1 MQLTTLASLAAL
13 MLSLP
18 IHGLPHSTNL
28 KRLPS
33 SDLIPITHQA
43 GVETRTMT
51 NMKIPHQRRDA
62 APLGSI
68 CREHADEYPEYCDF
82 VDPAEEAAEDDAITD
97 DQLSNDDTGY
107 NAR

>member
-1 MQLTTLASLAAL
+1 MQITVLASLAAL

-18 IHGLPHSTNL
+18 IHGLPHSTAIEIL
-28 KRLPS
+28 TRVPTIPS
-33 SDLIPITHQA
+33 SPA
-43 GVETRTMT
+43 VKARTAT
-51 NMKIPHQRRDA
+51 VGNAKIPHRRHA

-68 CREHADEYPEYCDF
+68 CREHADEYAEYCDW
-82 VDPAEEAAEDDAITD
+82 VDPADEGEEDDSITD